1 MTYRKITKDLMKI
14 FSLLSVLITV
24 CLIIV
29 SFISWTYLTGF
40 LLGCLCS
47 LSFYWLNEWCFGIWL
62 AKRKTFRLMF
72 LISFLK
78 FFAQMLIL
86 SLILIG
92 VLYLNQFYN
101 SDQKWDL
108 SRKRIDGI
116 FNIFLFIVG
125 CSMMMISI
133 IFYHIGHL
141 IMKKNNSL

>member
-14 FSLLSVLITV
+14 FSLLSIFITV

-62 AKRKTFRLMF
+62 ARRKTFRLMF

>member
-14 FSLLSVLITV
+14 FSLLSIFITV

-62 AKRKTFRLMF
+62 ARRRTFRLMF

>member
-1 MTYRKITKDLMKI
+1 MTYKKITKDLMKI
-14 FSLLSVLITV
+14 FGLLSALMTM
-24 CLIIV
+24 CLIII

-40 LLGCLCS
+40 LLGCFCS

-62 AKRKTFRLMF
+62 SRRRTFRSMF

-78 FFAQMLIL
+78 FFVQMLLL

-92 VLYLNQFYN
+92 ILFLNQFYN
-101 SDQKWDL
+101 SNQNWDL
-108 SRKRIDGI
+108 STKRIDGI

-141 IMKKNNSL
+141 IMRKKNNF